1 MTDDRMTDGIAQLS
15 PITEYIGASPEKLA
29 ELSSVGFDSII
40 GFRFTELTAD
50 GAKAEL
56 EVRSDLH
63 QPYGIVHGGVYCA
76 VIESMTSMSAA
87 AWLGDDGYVVGV
99 SNTTD
104 FLRSVGEGTLY
115 ASTTPVHRG
124 RSQQLWEARIADGDG
139 RTIAHG
145 KVRLHNM
152 TRR

>member
-1 MTDDRMTDGIAQLS
+1 MADLPSR
-15 PITEYIGASPEKLA
+15 ITEYIGAPPEKLA
-29 ELSSVGFDSII
+29 DLSAIGFDSII
-40 GFRFTELTAD
+40 GFRFTEVSVD

-56 EVRSDLH
+56 ELRPDLH

-104 FLRSVGEGTLY
+104 FLRSVSEGTLY
-115 ASTTPVHRG
+115 AATAPLHRG
-124 RSQQLWEARIADGDG
+124 RSQQLWEARITDEHG
-139 RTIAHG
+139 RVIAHG
-145 KVRLHNM
+145 QVRLHNM

>member
-1 MTDDRMTDGIAQLS
+1 MAALPSR
-15 PITEYIGASPEKLA
+15 ITEYIGASPEKLA
-29 ELSSVGFDSII
+29 DLSRTGFDSII
-40 GFRFTELTAD
+40 GFRFTSLSVD

-56 EVRSDLH
+56 ELRPDLH

-104 FLRSVGEGTLY
+104 FLRSVGVGTLY
-115 ASTTPVHRG
+115 ASTAPLHRG
-124 RSQQLWEARIADGDG
+124 RSQQLWEARVTDEHSRIV
-139 RTIAHG
+139 AHG
-145 KVRLHNM
+145 QVRLHNM

>member
-1 MTDDRMTDGIAQLS
+1 MAALPSRITD
-15 PITEYIGASPEKLA
+15 YIGASAEKLA
-29 ELSSVGFDSII
+29 DLSAVGFDSII
-40 GFRFTELTAD
+40 GFRFTELSVD
-50 GAKAEL
+50 GAKAEI
-56 EVRSDLH
+56 EIRPDLH

-104 FLRSVGEGTLY
+104 FLRSVSEGTLY
-115 ASTTPVHRG
+115 AVTSPLHRG
-124 RSQQLWEARIADGDG
+124 RSQQLWEARITDEHG
-139 RTIAHG
+139 RVIAHG
-145 KVRLHNM
+145 QVRLHNM

>member
-1 MTDDRMTDGIAQLS
+1 M
-15 PITEYIGASPEKLA
+15 
-29 ELSSVGFDSII
+29 
-40 GFRFTELTAD
+40 D

-56 EVRSDLH
+56 ELRPDLH

-104 FLRSVGEGTLY
+104 FLRSVGEGTLTHPPHPCT
-115 ASTTPVHRG
+115 AAAPSSCG
-124 RSQQLWEARIADGDG
+124 RRESPTRHGRIV
-139 RTIAHG
+139 AHG